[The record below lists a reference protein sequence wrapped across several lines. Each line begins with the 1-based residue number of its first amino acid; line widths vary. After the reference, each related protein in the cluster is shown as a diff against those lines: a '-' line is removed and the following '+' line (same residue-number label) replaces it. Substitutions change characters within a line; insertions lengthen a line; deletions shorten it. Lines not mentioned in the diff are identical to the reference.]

1 MKKIFFI
8 IISLM
13 TALPVMSSEIAVLPY
28 RIKNPSDTLTPA
40 AGADYARMIGIAA
53 MLTKSG
59 IKIAQPA
66 DVEAGMKSI
75 GISPQET
82 ITARQLRIFGKE
94 RNIDY
99 ILIGSLSR
107 TKGRYASESVLYS
120 VKNNRVISRNKA
132 KSSDIFKLAAR
143 ETEEAFTTFDN
154 LSRDTLQQTPLDT
167 AFLIDISY
175 RINSDWPAVKEAILE
190 YASEKIDRKGMDANI
205 FIIPFSDSSL
215 TDRTTISL
223 NSLINL
229 KKNLENLKP
238 AGGADRNSF
247 SRSLNHAI
255 QNSRW
260 RRDSDKKLIIISNTP
275 ISKAPDI
282 EKNAA
287 LARKKGIRIS
297 TVCLG
302 RLAGESRESYLKISE
317 MGGGKCLNTAYHQK
331 LFDTDGKALDV
342 YLENGR
348 LFKSRYHSQD
358 WTKGLFEKS
367 SAGGA
372 GKPAEFLDEVIV
384 SGGAGSVEPSNM
396 AEHVDRSSM
405 TRILNKKEIE
415 SNFTSLIK
423 KLGASG
429 KKNKGSKSEPVAKAM
444 LTDGRI
450 SIWCFI
456 KDMTFSKFLME
467 KSRSR
472 FVFTMGVTLTRDP
485 DRTYGI
491 SINPA
496 VREIPSDYIPANMKS
511 NLDDMIKRPDYYISN
526 GLTRPP
532 VWFIEVKV
540 EEFES
545 LRKMKDIRE

>member
-1 MKKIFFI
+1 
-8 IISLM
+8 
-13 TALPVMSSEIAVLPY
+13 MSSEIAVLPY
-28 RIKNPSDTLTPA
+28 RIKNPSDTLTLA

-59 IKIAQPA
+59 IKITQPV
-66 DVEAGMKSI
+66 DIESGMKI
-75 GISPQET
+75 FGISPQET

-99 ILIGSLSR
+99 ILVGSLSR
-107 TKGRYASESVLYS
+107 AKGRYATESVLYS
-120 VKNNRVISRNKA
+120 VKNDRVISRNKSR
-132 KSSDIFKLAAR
+132 SSDIFKLAAK

-154 LSRDTLQQTPLDT
+154 LSRDALQPTPLDT

-190 YASEKIDRKGMDANI
+190 YAAEKIDRKGMDANI
-205 FIIPFSDSSL
+205 LIIPFSDSSQ
-215 TDRTTISL
+215 TDRTTISS

-260 RRDSDKKLIIISNTP
+260 RHDSDKKLIIISNTP

-287 LARKKGIRIS
+287 LARRKGIRIS
-297 TVCLG
+297 SICLG
-302 RLAGESRESYLKISE
+302 RLTGESRESYLKISE
-317 MGGGKCLNTAYHQK
+317 MGSGKCLNAAYHQR

-348 LFKSRYHSQD
+348 LFKSRYHSPD

-367 SAGGA
+367 SAGGT
-372 GKPAEFLDEVIV
+372 GRHAEFLDEVFV
-384 SGGAGSVEPSNM
+384 TGSIEPSNM
-396 AEHVDRSSM
+396 AEHIDRSSM

-415 SNFTSLIK
+415 SNFASLMK
-423 KLGASG
+423 KLGPPG
-429 KKNKGSKSEPVAKAM
+429 KKNKASKSEPVAKAL

-450 SIWCFI
+450 SVWCFI
-456 KDMTFSKFLME
+456 KDMDFSKFLME
-467 KSRSR
+467 KSKSR
-472 FVFTMGVTLTRDP
+472 FVFTMGVSLTRDP

-540 EEFES
+540 EEFEN